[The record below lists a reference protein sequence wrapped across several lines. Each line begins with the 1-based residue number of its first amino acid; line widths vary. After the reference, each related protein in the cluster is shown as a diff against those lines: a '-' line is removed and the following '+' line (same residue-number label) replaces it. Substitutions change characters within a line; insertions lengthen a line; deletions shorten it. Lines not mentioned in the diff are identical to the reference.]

1 MDLLPLFEFSMALD
15 GSEQDDGGGFVGTF
29 MLVLVDVCPVD
40 GGSSMDEILN
50 VECFFCSTCVS
61 YSFHN
66 GSFLTLV

>member
-15 GSEQDDGGGFVGTF
+15 GSERDDGGFVGTF

-50 VECFFCSTCVS
+50 VECSFCFTCFS
-61 YSFHN
+61 
-66 GSFLTLV
+66 